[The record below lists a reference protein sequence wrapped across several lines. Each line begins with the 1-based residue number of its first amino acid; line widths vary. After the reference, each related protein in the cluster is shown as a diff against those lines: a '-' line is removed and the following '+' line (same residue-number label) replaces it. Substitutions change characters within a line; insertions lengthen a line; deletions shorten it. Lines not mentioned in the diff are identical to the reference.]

1 MSRSARVRNSWSS
14 FQSNLCIFFFSWDLA
29 AVCIMGV
36 SVIVGCPQCELTV
49 LYNFSGSETC
59 LPDNLPYCAL
69 WSVYP
74 VPVPVPVYSPNSRA
88 FLPQSDVVGFTFNQ
102 CSQTNFHLHSPL
114 RLFNELKMFNIFEII
129 IQGPVGVA
137 A

>member
-1 MSRSARVRNSWSS
+1 
-14 FQSNLCIFFFSWDLA
+14 
-29 AVCIMGV
+29 MGE

-69 WSVYP
+69 WSVYS
-74 VPVPVPVYSPNSRA
+74 VPVPVPVYSLNSRA

-129 IQGPVGVA
+129 IEGPVGVA

>member
-1 MSRSARVRNSWSS
+1 MSRLARVRNSWSS
-14 FQSNLCIFFFSWDLA
+14 FQSNLCIFFSWDLA
-29 AVCIMGV
+29 AVCIMGE

-74 VPVPVPVYSPNSRA
+74 VPLPVPVYSPNSRA
-88 FLPQSDVVGFTFNQ
+88 LLPQSDVVGFTFNQ
-102 CSQTNFHLHSPL
+102 YSQTNFHLHSPL

>member
-1 MSRSARVRNSWSS
+1 MSRLARVRNSWSS
-14 FQSNLCIFFFSWDLA
+14 FQSNLCIFFSWDLA
-29 AVCIMGV
+29 AVCIMGE

-59 LPDNLPYCAL
+59 HPDNLPNCAL

-88 FLPQSDVVGFTFNQ
+88 LLPQSDIVGFTFNQ
-102 CSQTNFHLHSPL
+102 CSQTNFHLYSPL

>member
-1 MSRSARVRNSWSS
+1 MSRLARVRNSWSS
-14 FQSNLCIFFFSWDLA
+14 FQCIFFSWDLA
-29 AVCIMGV
+29 AVCILGK

-49 LYNFSGSETC
+49 LYIFSGSETC

-69 WSVYP
+69 WSVYR
-74 VPVPVPVYSPNSRA
+74 VPVPVPVYSPNSRTL
-88 FLPQSDVVGFTFNQ
+88 LPQSDVVGFTFNQ